1 MISDDELFVTLEHMH
16 SVPAFNGRAGF
27 CHKGGRALAA
37 RYGLDW
43 GQIVSDGGI
52 VASKLVATGDAMALH
67 LVEFARQEVGDG
79 Q

>member
-1 MISDDELFVTLEHMH
+1 MSDELFVTLDHLH
-16 SVPAFNGRAGF
+16 SVPALNGRTGY

-43 GQIVSDGGI
+43 DQIIKDGGI
-52 VASKLVATGDAMALH
+52 AASKLEATGDDLALR
-67 LVEFARQEVGDG
+67 LVEFARQEVNRG